1 LDNNIV
7 EIAAEAKIS
16 LIANPSNYKNKIID
30 VMLQNYFLHPRYL
43 HVNDVFGIDAKEY
56 AQDQFYSSGLAT
68 ISVIYFVVKSLR
80 YHNKHINNMNSCYVI
95 YGETTLIQM
104 PQLHSYIPRKHI
116 HSFPDNILT
125 QLNEGIQ
132 KLLNDIYP
140 SALIEP
146 LEYLESC
153 IMPFLKKGK

>member
-1 LDNNIV
+1 LDDDTV

-16 LIANPSNYKNKIID
+16 LIANPNNYKNKIID
-30 VMLQNYFLHPRYL
+30 TMLQNYFLYPRYL
-43 HVNDVFGIDAKEY
+43 HVNDVFGIDPKKY
-56 AQDQFYSSGLAT
+56 APDQFYSSVLPT
-68 ISVIYFVVKSLR
+68 MPVIYFVVKSLR
-80 YHNKHINNMNSCYVI
+80 NRNKYISNINSCYVI

-104 PQLHSYIPRKHI
+104 PQLHSYIPRKHV
-116 HSFPDNILT
+116 HLFPNNVLT

-132 KLLNDIYP
+132 KLLNNICP
-140 SALIEP
+140 SVVIEP